1 MYDPVSLGFFGN
13 RGRWAMG
20 LNLSRFCSC
29 GRNSAYPSCRVYLW
43 PREIPVNFFSP
54 ECWPGSIA
62 NRTMLQDCGWVLEY
76 GVDRARA

>member
-1 MYDPVSLGFFGN
+1 
-13 RGRWAMG
+13 MG

-29 GRNSAYPSCRVYLW
+29 GRDSAYLSCRVNLT
-43 PREIPVNFFSP
+43 PREILVNLFSP
-54 ECWPGSIA
+54 ECRPGSIA